1 MFEALVLVC
10 VLNNL
15 DMCQTI
21 SDTRGPYIT
30 RDKCVQRVYEIAS
43 ELPKYLPNFIAT
55 RYMCIEQTK
64 GTRV

>member
-10 VLNNL
+10 ILHNL
-15 DMCQTI
+15 DACQTI
-21 SDTRGPYIT
+21 SDTRGPYNT

-55 RYMCIEQTK
+55 QYMCIEQPK